1 MHSSFAYTA
10 CPHWLDK
17 LERTI
22 YFLQVLSNTIFNF
35 ISKCNRGSD
44 NLYKYNF
51 FMVILQKPNGY
62 TASNR
67 LVLVA
72 VVLHCMAR

>member
-10 CPHWLDK
+10 CPHWLHN

-22 YFLQVLSNTIFNF
+22 CFLQVLSNTIFNF

-44 NLYKYNF
+44 NLYNYHAF
-51 FMVILQKPNGY
+51 IVILQKPNG
-62 TASNR
+62 
-67 LVLVA
+67 
-72 VVLHCMAR
+72 